1 MSVGVS
7 KKFFKVVHA
16 EFDLLE
22 SHPSTNFCFHDLNK
36 VCVVKCEAAV
46 SEDEMSDLSNMFR
59 MDFCV
64 TPSAVEKIK
73 QLLKDKPEHVGV
85 KVGVR
90 TRGCNGLS
98 YKLDYTK
105 TKGDSDEEV
114 VQDGVRVFIEKKAQL
129 TLLGT
134 EMDYVEDKL
143 SSEFVFNNPNIKGT
157 CGCGES
163 FNV

>member
-1 MSVGVS
+1 MSASIVRATIRAVS
-7 KKFFKVVHA
+7 KRKLQA
-16 EFDLLE
+16 
-22 SHPSTNFCFHDLNK
+22 TR
-36 VCVVKCEAAV
+36 AA
-46 SEDEMSDLSNMFR
+46 LTL
-59 MDFCV
+59 
-64 TPSAVEKIK
+64 TPSAVNKVK
-73 QLLKDKPEHVGV
+73 KLLEDKPDHIGL

-98 YKLDYTK
+98 YYLEYAK
-105 TKGDSDEEV
+105 TKGPSDEEV

-134 EMDYVEDKL
+134 EMDYIEDIL

-163 FNV
+163 FNI

>member
-1 MSVGVS
+1 MASSVVRATVRAVS
-7 KKFFKVVHA
+7 KRKIQA
-16 EFDLLE
+16 
-22 SHPSTNFCFHDLNK
+22 TR
-36 VCVVKCEAAV
+36 AA
-46 SEDEMSDLSNMFR
+46 LTL
-59 MDFCV
+59 
-64 TPSAVEKIK
+64 TPSAVHKIK
-73 QLLKDKPEHVGV
+73 QLLKDKPDYVGV

-98 YKLDYTK
+98 YTLDYTK
-105 TKGDSDEEV
+105 AKGDSDEEV

-163 FNV
+163 FNI